1 MKKYLFVTL
10 LVSLLIIIA
19 SPITS
24 FAAKKHAK
32 QAEETVE
39 ALVPPPP
46 YDLKPESKVEIAATK
61 KEQKVTLSPTSI
73 EYDVT
78 TFIRPSTLAI
88 TDFLGQFVAYDPE
101 YAIFVDKEAHCLRLA
116 RKTLKPKEPGIQSV
130 VISFADDKDFI
141 GEDNP
146 ITITI
151 IGVRPGGNPHKK
163 YKRAFKMPDDW
174 GSRIKIEGYDE
185 YLYVAEFNVLHQLME
200 ALIRDPMG
208 DDPTIYRD
216 YYRDF
221 SYEKYQD

>member
-46 YDLKPESKVEIAATK
+46 YDLKPESKVEITSTK

-88 TDFLGQFVAYDPE
+88 TDFLGQFVAYDPD
-101 YAIFVDKEAHCLRLA
+101 YTISVDKEAHCLRLA

-141 GEDNP
+141 GEENP
-146 ITITI
+146 IAITI

-163 YKRAFKMPDDW
+163 YKRTFKMPDDW

-208 DDPTIYRD
+208 DDPIIYRD